1 MQCTA
6 YVGYPVALADDTQVE
21 QNFKA
26 VVHNKNYEVNDP
38 VLRFANII
46 KEWAFEI
53 KDLPGSI
60 VQNFQPDNSPE
71 NDWVNLFRATTY
83 KVGCAI
89 VTFQLN
95 NEKFKEIYACNYA
108 PAKLKN
114 GEEIY
119 KKGETK
125 WCTECPAEM
134 KCHRRWFRLCAP
146 KNDIDDEPNEILWQ
160 CDFSKGMMEQCQ
172 YVIQCSKD
180 WKTVCGLHTCHE
192 EITTNKPK
200 SSLLFT
206 VPILVKDQACLR
218 FNYKKNHLPT
228 SQRESTLT
236 AIAVWNNG
244 KNYTSLKIDEDVNI
258 WMPYSLKIP
267 VKNKKIQ
274 VGFVVRKIGNSEGQT
289 ISIRNLVVL
298 SGSC

>member
-1 MQCTA
+1 MWLYLLTWTLLIYNLNSEHDKKFSYFIRFGSMCQLKSFERFDHERFYPEDIIVKNALIGVHNCLRNNIRFINQAFPKGTNLLKMKWDDKLSEMAAEYVRQCVKKPDCYKYNYT
-6 YVGYPVALADDTQVE
+6 DDTQVE

-134 KCHRRWFRLCAP
+134 KCHRRWFRLC
-146 KNDIDDEPNEILWQ
+146 
-160 CDFSKGMMEQCQ
+160 
-172 YVIQCSKD
+172 
-180 WKTVCGLHTCHE
+180 
-192 EITTNKPK
+192 
-200 SSLLFT
+200 
-206 VPILVKDQACLR
+206 
-218 FNYKKNHLPT
+218 
-228 SQRESTLT
+228 
-236 AIAVWNNG
+236 G
-244 KNYTSLKIDEDVNI
+244 K
-258 WMPYSLKIP
+258 
-267 VKNKKIQ
+267 
-274 VGFVVRKIGNSEGQT
+274 
-289 ISIRNLVVL
+289 
-298 SGSC
+298 